1 MKKTLCALLL
11 MGLAIFMTAYAMY
24 VWDHAVIFQGMG
36 EDILVSLVAFVLA
49 GALGISAVVVASR

>member
-1 MKKTLCALLL
+1 